1 MKEQNTGK
9 HNSRAK
15 LLILLV
21 SLCLGACT
29 KTDQNRMATEEVSTH
44 APSHAPAQA
53 PAQAPVPVP
62 VPVKTKPVLKNEP
75 AKDLSQAEFQRGSIL
90 RNREKVLAQG
100 KNPFL
105 ERYGRARLDKA
116 ATIKRYTPITI
127 LPVQLEAHC
136 RTAWD
141 RGNLHVRIAYLG
153 PPHNLNVFMQENHKL
168 YIGFTDQA
176 GSQVYNFEIPI
187 EQMKRAPD
195 TMNGGMPTYEVEGQL
210 PVPLE
215 SYEQFYQWTCEWN

>member
-1 MKEQNTGK
+1 MKERTVNHKETREQ
-9 HNSRAK
+9 SRWK
-15 LLILLV
+15 LLILPF
-21 SLCLGACT
+21 SICLSACGGNT
-29 KTDQNRMATEEVSTH
+29 QADVAQQ
-44 APSHAPAQA
+44 PAPAPA
-53 PAQAPVPVP
+53 PAPISVSASVAA
-62 VPVKTKPVLKNEP
+62 KPVLKSEP
-75 AKDLSQAEFQRGSIL
+75 AKDLSRAEFERGSIL
-90 RNREKVLAQG
+90 KNREKELAQG
-100 KNPFL
+100 KNTFL

-153 PPHNLNVFMQENHKL
+153 PPHNLNVFMQENHVL
-168 YIGFTDQA
+168 HIGFTDQA
-176 GSQVYNFEIPI
+176 GSPVYNFEIPI
-187 EQMKRAPD
+187 DQMQRAPE
-195 TMNGGMPTYEVEGQL
+195 TMNGGMPTYQVEGQL

>member
-1 MKEQNTGK
+1 MKERTVNRKETLEQ
-9 HNSRAK
+9 SRGK
-15 LLILLV
+15 LLILLISVCLSACGGTTQTEIAHEQEPSPV
-21 SLCLGACT
+21 S
-29 KTDQNRMATEEVSTH
+29 D
-44 APSHAPAQA
+44 P
-53 PAQAPVPVP
+53 APVSVSAA
-62 VPVKTKPVLKNEP
+62 VAAKPVLKSEP
-75 AKDLSQAEFQRGSIL
+75 AKDLRRAEFERGSIL
-90 RNREKVLAQG
+90 KKREKVLAQG

-141 RGNLHVRIAYLG
+141 RGNLHVRVAYLG
-153 PPHNLNVFMQENHKL
+153 PPHNLNVFMQENHVL
-168 YIGFTDQA
+168 HIGFTDQS
-176 GSQVYNFEIPI
+176 GSPVYNFEIPI
-187 EQMKRAPD
+187 DQMQRAPE
-195 TMNGGMPTYEVEGQL
+195 TMNGGMPTYQVEGQL